1 MTDELEDL
9 GRGFRARTLVTARL
23 ATKIGVRAVRRTL
36 LGAGKSAKADDDR
49 AAKRARDLVSELGAL
64 KGLVMK
70 LGQVASYMPGA
81 MPPAAQKVLA
91 ELQAA
96 STPMAWDKIAAVVRA
111 DLGAD
116 PAALFEDFSP
126 APFAAASIGQVHRA
140 RFEGRFVAVKVQ
152 YPGIEEVMASDLD
165 TVGLIARVSTLG
177 GAIDGKALAA
187 ELRARTLEE
196 CDYRLEAANQRAF
209 GAMLAGDPDAR
220 VPAVIEARSGRRVL
234 TSELVDGRSF
244 ADFAEN
250 APAEERDRA
259 GAAIFRVC
267 FDSIFRRCAYNADP
281 HPGNYLFEA
290 EGRVALLD
298 FGCVRRFD
306 PQMIDA
312 WKAVALAVLDGDQ
325 ATFRRRFPDL
335 GMVADARR
343 FDWDHQWQIM
353 RYLYR
358 PFTERPFL
366 TYSDDYVR
374 QSYGLLL
381 FDNPNARRTACP
393 PAWLYLN
400 RLQWGLNSVL
410 AQLRATGPWPDLWR
424 AAVESRTEPWTG

>member
-23 ATKIGVRAVRRTL
+23 ATKIGARAVRRTL
-36 LGAGKSAKADDDR
+36 LGAGKATADDEGS
-49 AAKRARDLVSELGAL
+49 AKRARDLVTQLGSL

-96 STPMAWDKIAAVVRA
+96 STPMAYEKISAVLRA
-111 DLGAD
+111 ELGD
-116 PAALFEDFSP
+116 EPTSLFDEFSP
-126 APFAAASIGQVHRA
+126 TPIAAASIGQVHRA
-140 RFEGRFVAVKVQ
+140 RFQGRAVAIKVQ
-152 YPGIEEVMASDLD
+152 YPGIEQVMASDLD

-187 ELRARTLEE
+187 ELRTRTLEE
-196 CDYRLEAANQRAF
+196 CDYRLEAKNQHAF
-209 GAMLAGDPDAR
+209 AAMLAGDPDAR
-220 VPAVIEARSGRRVL
+220 VPAVIEARSARRVL
-234 TSELVDGRSF
+234 TSELVDGQSF
-244 ADFAEN
+244 AAFAEN
-250 APAEERDRA
+250 APAEERNRA
-259 GAAIFRVC
+259 GTTIFRVC

-281 HPGNYLFEA
+281 HPGNYLFEPG
-290 EGRVALLD
+290 GRVAFLD

-306 PQMIDA
+306 PPMIDA
-312 WKAVALAVLDGDQ
+312 WKAVALAVLDDDQ

-335 GMVADARR
+335 GMVADAKR
-343 FDWDHQWQIM
+343 FDWDHQWQVM

-358 PFTERPFL
+358 PFSERPFM
-366 TYSDDYVR
+366 TYTDEYVR

-424 AAVESRTEPWTG
+424 AAVESKTEPWAG